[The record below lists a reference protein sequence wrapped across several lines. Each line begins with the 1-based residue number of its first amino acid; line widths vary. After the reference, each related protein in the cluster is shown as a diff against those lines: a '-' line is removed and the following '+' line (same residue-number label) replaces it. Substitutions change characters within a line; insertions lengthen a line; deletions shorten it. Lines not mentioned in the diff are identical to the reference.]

1 MAHDHGWSARTPRE
15 RRELVRRVDHGDE
28 IGISV
33 DGRLAARMVPDAP
46 RRWLRWEDLADLL
59 GRRQEPESKRDRELL
74 DESVTNPWERG
85 TPGAP
90 ERYRPQ
96 DGPRNC
102 GA

>member
-1 MAHDHGWSARTPRE
+1 MTTVGPRE
-15 RRELVRRVDHGDE
+15 LRGNAAELMRRVEHGEE
-28 IGISV
+28 IGITV
-33 DGRLAARMVPDAP
+33 DGRLAARMVPAAP